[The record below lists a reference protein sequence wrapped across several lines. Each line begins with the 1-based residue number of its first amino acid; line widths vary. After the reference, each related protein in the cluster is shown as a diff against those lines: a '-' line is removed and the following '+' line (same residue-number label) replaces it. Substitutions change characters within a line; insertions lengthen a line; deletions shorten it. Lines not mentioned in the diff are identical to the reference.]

1 VQESAHHSRQ
11 LAAKKRF
18 NSYNYGMPENDMR
31 ARGCC
36 KSPTEAVKC
45 VNTSQDEHCEGSSGH
60 LCTVV
65 ARGKDSAPTATPF
78 GEVDAEAKKTKK
90 WSME

>member
-1 VQESAHHSRQ
+1 
-11 LAAKKRF
+11 
-18 NSYNYGMPENDMR
+18 MPENDIDSFP
-31 ARGCC
+31 CC

-45 VNTSQDEHCEGSSGH
+45 ANTSQDAHCESGSGL

-65 ARGKDSAPTATPF
+65 ARGKDIAPTATRLE
-78 GEVDAEAKKTKK
+78 EVDADAEQHKK